1 MTSKIKVDQL
11 EGSTGNTITI
21 PSGTTL
27 DISSATFVQPTVPTN
42 KGGTGLT
49 SIGTAGQVIKV
60 NAGATGLE
68 YGDADLNNLN
78 ASNLTSGTVPSAR
91 LSLIESDIP
100 NLSTGKTTSGTFNS
114 ARIPN
119 LDATTITTG
128 TLSND
133 RLNLANITDTG
144 TAGTKI
150 STGTTA
156 QRGDTV
162 GQLRYNTS
170 TGKFEYR
177 EGSGWVE
184 FFASPTITS
193 VDDTEVDSQA
203 GGNQTFVITGAN
215 FSAGAVIKFIG
226 SDATEITATT
236 TTVDSSTQITAVI
249 AKSSFV
255 NAKEPY
261 DVKVINGNS
270 LTAQLDN
277 IIYVDNTPTW
287 STASGS
293 LGIVYFGTNAS
304 ITVTATDVDSDTV
317 TYSLIGGALPSGL
330 SLNANT
336 GVISGTVTDVG
347 SSTVS
352 SFTLRATANSKTVD
366 RAFSITA
373 NPNTSPS
380 WVTASGTID
389 TIYDGGRTGYSF
401 QLQATDNES
410 DPLTYTITSGSLPT
424 GLSLSSAGLISGT
437 ATEVGSNT
445 TSNFDV
451 QVTDGISPA
460 VTRSFALIVNAPSIQ
475 AFTTAGSSGTWTAPF
490 TGNIKVLAVGGCGAY
505 GAQGG
510 LGGAGAVCY
519 NPSFPV
525 VAGTSYAYAIG
536 KNGYYLVHNSGQSD
550 GSNGSATTFSTIN
563 ALGGCGGA
571 EGSQAN
577 GSVQINGGANE
588 GSYMGQVG
596 VQAYGCYH
604 RNQTLGTP
612 SAGEGGTVYAGR
624 TTGQSQLSHY
634 NWNTAGSAG
643 AGGNGNATPNCGGN
657 GQGGVGV
664 DVNALD
670 SLFGAY
676 AVSNI
681 MACGRSGS
689 GYYGTT
695 PQITGYGSYGSPK
708 YDDYTFGG
716 GCLLLKL

>member
-1 MTSKIKVDQL
+1 MSKIKVDQL

-21 PSGTTL
+21 PVGTTL

-49 SIGTAGQVIKV
+49 SIGSANQLLKV
-60 NAGATGLE
+60 NSGASGLE
-68 YGDADLNNLN
+68 YAAL
-78 ASNLTSGTVPSAR
+78 V
-91 LSLIESDIP
+91 ESDVP
-100 NLSTGKTTSGTFNS
+100 NLSTGKTTSGTFNT

-177 EGSGWVE
+177 DGSGWVE
-184 FFASPTITS
+184 FFASPSVTS

-215 FSAGAVIKFIG
+215 FLAGAVVKFIG

-236 TTVDSSTQITAVI
+236 TTVNSSTQITAVI

-277 IIYVDNTPTW
+277 VIFVDNSPTW
-287 STASGS
+287 TTGAGS

-317 TYSLIGGALPSGL
+317 TYSLISGALPAGL

-347 SSTVS
+347 ASTVS

-424 GLSLSSAGLISGT
+424 GLSLSSAGLISGNAT
-437 ATEVGSNT
+437 AVGSNT

-451 QVTDGISPA
+451 QVTDGISSP
-460 VTRSFALIVNAPSIQ
+460 VTRSFAIIVQAPTIV
-475 AFTTAGSSGTWTAPF
+475 AFTTAGLSGYWTAPF

-505 GAQGG
+505 GSQSGI
-510 LGGAGAVCY
+510 GGAGAVCY
-519 NPSFPV
+519 NPSYPV

-536 KNGYYLVHNSGQSD
+536 KNGQYLVHNSGQSD
-550 GSNGSATTFSTIN
+550 GSNGSATTFNTGATQIN

-571 EGSQAN
+571 EGPQVN

-604 RNQTLGTP
+604 RSQTLGTP
-612 SAGEGGTVYAGR
+612 SAGVGGTVYAGR

-657 GQGGVGV
+657 GQGGAGV

-670 SLFGAY
+670 PLFGAY

-689 GYYGTT
+689 GYYGSTA
-695 PQITGYGSYGSPK
+695 QVTGYGSYGSPK
-708 YDDYTFGG
+708 YDDHTFGG